1 MTYTKKIFAE
11 RLSQQ
16 IVLKYDI
23 IRIARW
29 AYDEFTLNCRDLE
42 PGLKS
47 EMMRI
52 IAMEEGPEFEMT
64 EQEIREFARSLS
76 EDGSR

>member
-1 MTYTKKIFAE
+1 MTYTKKQFAN

-16 IVLKYDI
+16 LVLKYDAT
-23 IRIARW
+23 RIARW
-29 AYDEFTLNCRDLE
+29 AFNEFTLHCRELE

-47 EMMRI
+47 DMMRI

-64 EQEIREFARSLS
+64 EQEIRAFVRSFAG
-76 EDGSR
+76 E